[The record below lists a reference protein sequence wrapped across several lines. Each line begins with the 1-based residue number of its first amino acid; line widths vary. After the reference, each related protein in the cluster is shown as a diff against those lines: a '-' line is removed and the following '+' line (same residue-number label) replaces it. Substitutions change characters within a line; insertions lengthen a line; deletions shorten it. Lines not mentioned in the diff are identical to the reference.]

1 MDTLNIMI
9 VDDSGITVK
18 KIEKMLFDLGHNVI
32 AVCRNGE
39 IALSEYDKHKPD
51 IITMDITMPD
61 MDGIE
66 ATSKIMEKDSKA
78 IIIIVTSHGQEQ
90 MVIDAIDAGAKG
102 YVLKPIKPEKLQETI
117 TKVWKNYGY
126 SKQ

>member
-1 MDTLNIMI
+1 MDTLNVMV

-18 KIEKMLFDLGHNVI
+18 KIEKMLFDLGHNVVG
-32 AVCRNGE
+32 VCRNGE
-39 IALSEYDKHKPD
+39 IALAAYDKFKPD
-51 IITMDITMPD
+51 LITMDITMPD

-66 ATSKIMEKDSKA
+66 ATRRIIAKDPKA
-78 IIIIVTSHGQEQ
+78 LIIIVTSHGQEQ

-117 TKVWKNYGY
+117 NKVWSNYG
-126 SKQ
+126 SNK